1 MEIQNKERK
10 LTFVD
15 YLARTIL
22 ISFFVLLGLK
32 VFGVIDWSWWWITSP
47 LWIAAILNLFA
58 VIMVYV
64 LMTFLRYIISREE
77 KRLEKDLKD

>member
-32 VFGVIDWSWWWITSP
+32 VFGVVEWSWWWITSP
-47 LWIAAILNLFA
+47 LWIAVIINVFA
-58 VIMVYV
+58 VIMVYLLV
-64 LMTFLRYIISREE
+64 ALLKVIVAKKEKELEE
-77 KRLEKDLKD
+77 SLKD